1 MRPVTPI
8 GIAAAELDRLCQ
20 QFQHSPGAD
29 AKMLSALRDVRD
41 LIGGLDPYLSLH
53 TTPESRAL
61 AELSART
68 QRQDWTSPS
77 AHGHVLEQEMLS
89 GHIEGQFLKML
100 VHATKAR
107 HVLDIGMFT
116 GYSALAMAEA
126 LPADGCVIA
135 CEIDEA
141 VATIARESFTS
152 SAAGSKI
159 DVRVG
164 AALTTLQ
171 QLAREGRAFEL
182 VFIDADKGGYAGYV
196 DALLESNLLAAHALI
211 CVDNTLMQG
220 LPWTGGPAT
229 ANGDAI
235 AAFNRTLA
243 ADSRVEQVVVPLRDG
258 ITLIR
263 RVH

>member
-8 GIAAAELDRLCQ
+8 SIAAAELDRLFQ
-20 QFQHSPGAD
+20 QFQQAPEAD
-29 AKMLSALRDVRD
+29 AAMLRALRDVRD
-41 LIGGLDPYLSLH
+41 LVAGLDPYLSLH
-53 TTPESRAL
+53 TTPESKAL
-61 AELSART
+61 ADLSART

-126 LPADGCVIA
+126 LPADGCVVA
-135 CEIDEA
+135 CELDDD
-141 VATIARESFTS
+141 VANLARESFAH

-164 AALTTLQ
+164 PALKTLQ
-171 QLAREGRAFEL
+171 QLARDGRVFEL
-182 VFIDADKGGYAGYV
+182 VFIDADKAGYAGYV
-196 DALLESNLLAAHALI
+196 DELLESDLLAAHALV

-220 LPWTGGPAT
+220 IPWSGGPAT
-229 ANGDAI
+229 ANGEAI

-243 ADSRVEQVVVPLRDG
+243 ADSRVEQVVIPLRDG

-263 RVH
+263 RAT